1 MPTDPAPSAGHATV
15 RLDDLPDRLETG
27 STVLVASAG
36 DVTRHAVPLR
46 VLAKLARPDD
56 SAVVVSTT
64 EKADQTADRLERF
77 WPDGT
82 RPTLGFVD
90 TVSGT
95 QYISAL
101 YEDPPVV
108 YTPAPGDLERLV
120 LALSDISGIHAPAD
134 VNRHLVVTSLTPF
147 VDATSADRVAT
158 VLDRIV
164 GLRSE
169 DGCCILGIDYTAH
182 DQEAMSTIANRVEGV
197 LWVTQPT
204 DDRIE
209 LDYRPTRRQTGYST
223 LSESQHG

>member
-1 MPTDPAPSAGHATV
+1 MPTDPPLPADHATV

-36 DVTRHAVPLR
+36 DVTKHAVPLR
-46 VLAKLARPDD
+46 VLATLMRAGD
-56 SAVVVSTT
+56 SALVVSTT
-64 EKADQTADRLERF
+64 ESASRTADRFDRY
-77 WPDGT
+77 WPEET
-82 RPTLGFVD
+82 RPTLGVVD

-120 LALSDISGIHAPAD
+120 LALSDISGLQTPAD
-134 VNRHLVVTSLTPF
+134 VNRHLVVTSLTPLLN
-147 VDATSADRVAT
+147 ATSAERVAT

-164 GLRSE
+164 GLRSS
-169 DGCCILGIDYTAH
+169 DGSSILGIDYTAH
-182 DQEAMSTIANRVEGV
+182 DQEAMATIASCAEGV
-197 LWVTQPT
+197 LWVTQAA

-209 LDYRPTRRQTGYST
+209 LDYRPTRRQTGYSAVG
-223 LSESQHG
+223 ESQHG